1 MTPKNAPDEEMSLA
15 DHHNAS
21 ANDEH
26 LLDDAA
32 LALVIAEK
40 IHAARE
46 QLAAEGMVVTGA
58 QITITIVL

>member
-1 MTPKNAPDEEMSLA
+1 MTPKNDPDEEMIREA
-15 DHHNAS
+15 HHNAT

-26 LLDDAA
+26 ILDDAA